1 MSSVERLLAE
11 AGGKLRVRRRAFDVG
26 AGLRRL
32 AEDAGYVPPAVDV
45 PRVSGL
51 PPAGVEV
58 PSVSRAR
65 QQLSVVVRWVL
76 DQPGAAVHVERL
88 AEAIGRKGGAE
99 DGGEDGAAGG
109 AEDCTAL
116 LVNEDD
122 LEDLDVDGAQVFAC
136 MLSLADHPESAQF
149 WWQFAAGAGN
159 RAAAYCLHLH
169 HLGRG
174 EVAEA
179 EHWID
184 LLQNCLDGPD
194 DAFMEGM
201 GLFATYV
208 RRNCPPVRVR
218 ASGLTAEVE
227 RLATREETDDVLVC
241 RPDREIARRLQDCAQ
256 HR

>member
-1 MSSVERLLAE
+1 MSGVERLLAE
-11 AGGKLRVRRRAFDVG
+11 AGGKLHVRRRAFDVG

-32 AEDAGYVPPAVDV
+32 AEDAGYVPPAGDV
-45 PRVSGL
+45 P
-51 PPAGVEV
+51 P
-58 PSVSRAR
+58 VSRAR

-76 DQPGAAVHVERL
+76 DQPDAAVHVERL
-88 AEAIGRKGGAE
+88 AEAIGRKGGT
-99 DGGEDGAAGG
+99 EDGAEEGAGG
-109 AEDCTAL
+109 GTEDCTAL
-116 LVNEDD
+116 LVNEGD

-194 DAFMEGM
+194 DAFVQGM

-218 ASGLTAEVE
+218 EPGLTAEVE

-241 RPDREIARRLQDCAQ
+241 RPDRAIARRLQDCAQ